1 MSKCR
6 LKVRFK
12 NKKVS
17 GTSRGI
23 GYQELGGGHIPRLC
37 LPGTQA
43 VGDSVY
49 QKGSKFKLVAR
60 EGPVHWER
68 IQVTAE

>member
-1 MSKCR
+1 MECQSVDWR
-6 LKVRFK
+6 LSL
-12 NKKVS
+12 KKKKWMEL
-17 GTSRGI
+17 
-23 GYQELGGGHIPRLC
+23 QELGGGHIPRLC

-49 QKGSKFKLVAR
+49 QKGSNFKLVAR

-68 IQVTAE
+68 IQVTVE